1 LQYLVLLR
9 TGYAPQMGD
18 PALLLGAW
26 ETVGSWLGGTL
37 NVVGGLSF
45 FAVLFLLRAALRNTW
60 RAVAVLVAIL
70 TAMTSLASAHLLIA
84 ITMAILWSTA
94 AVALVRFGL
103 IATVVGFMV
112 AQAFQS
118 IPYTLDFSTWY
129 ASHVFGVILSFIAMA
144 AWGFYTSLGGR
155 RLWSDELLE

>member
-1 LQYLVLLR
+1 
-9 TGYAPQMGD
+9 
-18 PALLLGAW
+18 
-26 ETVGSWLGGTL
+26 
-37 NVVGGLSF
+37 
-45 FAVLFLLRAALRNTW
+45 
-60 RAVAVLVAIL
+60 
-70 TAMTSLASAHLLIA
+70 
-84 ITMAILWSTA
+84 MAILWSTA
-94 AVALVRFGL
+94 AAALVRFGL